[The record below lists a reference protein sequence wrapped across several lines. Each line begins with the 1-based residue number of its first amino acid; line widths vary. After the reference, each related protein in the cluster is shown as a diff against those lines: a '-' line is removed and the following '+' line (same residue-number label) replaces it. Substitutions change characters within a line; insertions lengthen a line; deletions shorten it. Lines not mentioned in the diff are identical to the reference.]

1 LHDALPI
8 LADAVA
14 RIVALAVG
22 VHDLLVPAEA
32 QQVVAERPLEVQAR
46 RLALVDPVV
55 DAAVARMAAL
65 ALDLAELGLP
75 GVGADDAADRVPRA
89 AVGAGAALVDAV
101 HGLGHEV
108 AGQVAG
114 VGQRP
119 VVAARAGEAFAVR
132 LATGGAVPVVL
143 ELAGLRLGLVRE
155 RQELEQVAVVD
166 LPVELAAPEVVVA
179 VGVPGLA
186 GVDVARIGVALLVHR
201 EEEQVVLHDRA
212 RRPDVGLVERGV
224 VAAAAVA
231 L

>member
-1 LHDALPI
+1 RIHDRGDAVRNHRVIRQRAARGLRKHAV
-8 LADAVA
+8 ADAVA

-75 GVGADDAADRVPRA
+75 GVGADDAADRIPRA
-89 AVGAGAALVDAV
+89 AVGAGAALVDTV

-143 ELAGLRLGLVRE
+143 
-155 RQELEQVAVVD
+155 
-166 LPVELAAPEVVVA
+166 
-179 VGVPGLA
+179 
-186 GVDVARIGVALLVHR
+186 
-201 EEEQVVLHDRA
+201 
-212 RRPDVGLVERGV
+212 
-224 VAAAAVA
+224 
-231 L
+231 